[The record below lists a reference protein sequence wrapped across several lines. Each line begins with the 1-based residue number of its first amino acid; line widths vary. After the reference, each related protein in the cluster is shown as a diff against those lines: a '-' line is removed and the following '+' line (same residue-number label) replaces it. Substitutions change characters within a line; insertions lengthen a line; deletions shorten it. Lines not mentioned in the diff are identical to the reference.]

1 MRIVNLLLVLI
12 ISNFAFSESI
22 LFKNASIYTGDSTEI
37 LKEHDLL
44 IVDGKISDIRSDITI
59 SADKVFNLG
68 GKIITAGF
76 ISPFTHLGLIE
87 INQIAATRDDS
98 SDLYSAGFSISQ
110 AFNPSSTLIPYNLN
124 GGLTSAISAPSG
136 NRLFSGLGSAFSLSG
151 NTDSLISRDIALFLQ
166 IPLDVIVQLFLI

>member
-59 SADKVFNLG
+59 SADKVFNLVG
-68 GKIITAGF
+68 LKI
-76 ISPFTHLGLIE
+76 E
-87 INQIAATRDDS
+87 NQN
-98 SDLYSAGFSISQ
+98 YKH
-110 AFNPSSTLIPYNLN
+110 
-124 GGLTSAISAPSG
+124 
-136 NRLFSGLGSAFSLSG
+136 
-151 NTDSLISRDIALFLQ
+151 
-166 IPLDVIVQLFLI
+166 V

>member
-22 LFKNASIYTGDSTEI
+22 LFKNASIYTGES
-37 LKEHDLL
+37 KEMLNEYDLL
-44 IVDGKISDIRSDITI
+44 IVDEKISDIRRNITAQ
-59 SADKVFNLG
+59 ADKVFNVE
-68 GKIITAGF
+68 GKIITSGF

-124 GGLTSAISAPSG
+124 GGLTSAISVPSG
-136 NRLFSGLGSAFSLSG
+136 RQG
-151 NTDSLISRDIALFLQ
+151 
-166 IPLDVIVQLFLI
+166 

>member
-22 LFKNASIYTGDSTEI
+22 LFKNASIYTGDSKEM

-44 IVDGKISDIRSDITI
+44 VVDGKISDIRSDITL
-59 SADKVFNLG
+59 SADKVFNVG

-124 GGLTSAISAPSG
+124 IHSFHMLV
-136 NRLFSGLGSAFSLSG
+136 N
-151 NTDSLISRDIALFLQ
+151 
-166 IPLDVIVQLFLI
+166 